1 MPWQLAAT
9 LAVGSGVMA
18 AGQQRAAGQAARS
31 EARLQAIEIR
41 KQRFGI
47 EEIALQQQQQLFA
60 NFSELINT
68 NAAVAAYM
76 GRTDR
81 SIRAIQKQEA
91 EKYSTD
97 VRRVQSQ
104 KRREIDKLGSQALT
118 MERRGDTARE
128 VASYNANATL
138 FSSFGSAAMIYGLGS

>member
-1 MPWQLAAT
+1 MAWQLAAAV
-9 LAVGSGVMA
+9 AVGSGFLG
-18 AGQQRAAGQAARS
+18 AGQQRAAGQAART

-47 EEIALQQQQQLFA
+47 EEIALQQQQQLFS

-81 SIRAIQKQEA
+81 SIRAIQKREA
-91 EKYSTD
+91 DKYSTD
-97 VRRVQSQ
+97 VRRVQAQ
-104 KRREIDKLGSQALT
+104 KRREIDKLSSQALT
-118 MERRGDTARE
+118 MERRGDTARDA
-128 VASYNANATL
+128 ASYNANATL
-138 FSSFGSAAMIYGLGS
+138 FSTIGSAAMIYGLGS